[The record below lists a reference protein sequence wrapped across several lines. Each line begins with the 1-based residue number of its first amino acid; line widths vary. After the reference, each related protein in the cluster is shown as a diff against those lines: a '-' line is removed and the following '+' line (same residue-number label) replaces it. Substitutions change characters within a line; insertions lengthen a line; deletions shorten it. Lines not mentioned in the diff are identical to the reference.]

1 MIIPGWKAG
10 MRFIELVKE
19 AKPWLKGG
27 DNMIDL
33 RKLSDVQSVVDSLSG
48 LPKEALFYIAGYAEG
63 WRDKPKKKRRKSNGE
78 KRPRP

>member
-1 MIIPGWKAG
+1 MLSIPQQE
-10 MRFIELVKE
+10 REDNRRCFIEWAQE
-19 AKPWLKGG
+19 SKPGLKGG

-33 RKLSDVQSVVDSLSG
+33 KKLSDVQSVVDSLSG

-63 WRDKPKKKRRKSNGE
+63 WRDNGE